1 VPCKWNF
8 LFPSVT
14 CVVYSVVAFNVSLTL
29 LCDDAK
35 FKINKKDK
43 NSINSN
49 IQPSLHI
56 HQTSGTQNQQ
66 LNTAA

>member
-1 VPCKWNF
+1 MLISIFSAVLNGTCVLGFWCKWNF

-35 FKINKKDK
+35 FK
-43 NSINSN
+43 
-49 IQPSLHI
+49 
-56 HQTSGTQNQQ
+56 
-66 LNTAA
+66 